1 MKKNEL
7 KIGSIYND
15 GRGSMLKKIIS
26 IDGNDVTY
34 EVARSRYVTL
44 KGQIRTCTISQ
55 FASWMYQ
62 EVSFKE

>member
-7 KIGSIYND
+7 KVGSTYND

-34 EVARSRYVTL
+34 EVIRSRYVTNES
-44 KGQIRTCTISQ
+44 IT
-55 FASWMYQ
+55 Y
-62 EVSFKE
+62 